1 MEESIPFKIRNG
13 KVISIDTTFIQ
24 HCIGSP
30 RQHSSV
36 RQEVKTIEMKKNLI
50 FPNGMIIQ
58 KAQKFLQ
65 INSYS

>member
-13 KVISIDTTFIQ
+13 KVISIVTTFIQ

-36 RQEVKTIEMKKNLI
+36 RQEVKTIEMKNTILK
-50 FPNGMIIQ
+50 M
-58 KAQKFLQ
+58 K
-65 INSYS
+65 INSTDLL

>member
-50 FPNGMIIQ
+50 FPNGMII
-58 KAQKFLQ
+58 
-65 INSYS
+65 